1 VDGAAG
7 AGGGLLFSY
16 GAAVS
21 GIPGRIGGFGSLQKN
36 KRHVLGVLVLPV
48 CSPAVVWQQWRQFLP
63 FLVILSV
70 VPACCPAVV
79 GVEAAIAFA
88 LISSCAC
95 YSVLA
100 VLVSCFG
107 LHYMAPCA
115 LRLPAVVR
123 QLWQQLVLGS

>member
-1 VDGAAG
+1 MKMDSFYWGE
-7 AGGGLLFSY
+7 LRERS
-16 GAAVS
+16 
-21 GIPGRIGGFGSLQKN
+21 RETC
-36 KRHVLGVLVLPV
+36 GVLVLPV

-79 GVEAAIAFA
+79 GVAAAIAFA
-88 LISSCAC
+88 LISSCAW

-100 VLVSCFG
+100 VLVSCFC